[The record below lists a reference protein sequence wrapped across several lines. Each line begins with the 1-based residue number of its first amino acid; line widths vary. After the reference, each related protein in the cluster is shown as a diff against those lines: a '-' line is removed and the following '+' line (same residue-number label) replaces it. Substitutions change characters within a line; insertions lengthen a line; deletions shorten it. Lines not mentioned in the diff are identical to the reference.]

1 GGEERDEGIGRD
13 RREQVGAKNLL
24 AIVAA
29 GEAGDDVARD
39 QLAGRRMAEAGLHD
53 VRHQRL
59 DLDDVAT
66 FRLLRNVDQHRA
78 HQITSS
84 VQAASVTTTSTVAD
98 QNEPSDSFATATT
111 FWLSASR
118 IRVETWARP
127 ARAPSTKLPTF
138 GCGFFS
144 RNTWMLLT

>member
-1 GGEERDEGIGRD
+1 
-13 RREQVGAKNLL
+13 
-24 AIVAA
+24 
-29 GEAGDDVARD
+29 
-39 QLAGRRMAEAGLHD
+39 MAEAGLPD

-59 DLDDVAT
+59 YLDDVAA
-66 FRLLRNVDQHRA
+66 FRLFRNVDQHRA

-98 QNEPSDSFATATT
+98 QNEPSDSFAMATT
-111 FWLSASR
+111 LWLSASR

-127 ARAPSTKLPTF
+127 TRGPSTKLATF

-144 RNTWMLLT
+144 TNTWMLLT